1 MFLEETTKLWTF
13 WSDGYYFDK
22 QTIMWRSWNNSCL
35 GLWRYQQKWFKW
47 DAQQYYD
54 LNTFSWVESWSLI
67 TMNANYINFWRNPKI
82 YVNPDSSN
90 FMQLGTKE
98 FPFRSLGST
107 FIELVNYHSHR
118 DIEIKILIK
127 EGTFNYVLD
136 DMNFIVNTT
145 SVKLSTYDENEISLK
160 KATLILTNTSQIMY
174 EAKSLFTLHSNS
186 TLRLM
191 EQIEAGQ
198 FTKKEVQSISRGRV
212 SIFVLR
218 SNFSIEN
225 LSIIRD
231 YIDLRKDTLFLSI
244 IFYKISSSRCKTWIL
259 TLQDQ

>member
-1 MFLEETTKLWTF
+1 
-13 WSDGYYFDK
+13 
-22 QTIMWRSWNNSCL
+22 
-35 GLWRYQQKWFKW
+35 
-47 DAQQYYD
+47 
-54 LNTFSWVESWSLI
+54 
-67 TMNANYINFWRNPKI
+67 
-82 YVNPDSSN
+82 
-90 FMQLGTKE
+90 MQLGTKE

-244 IFYKISSSRCKTWIL
+244 IFLQDKFVKMQNLDFNITGSIIISSDPLNGHFSNIVIDTFKLNQGFDFNIE
-259 TLQDQ
+259 